1 MRRLRSPLLWPLL
14 ASVIAPSSALSP
26 ARAALAELQST
37 DPKDPARFFAEV
49 LERAAPAPPGVP
61 KVMVL
66 GDSWAAV
73 VAIGG
78 NESYFQRKLAQ
89 HSCLVHSVSLAIPG
103 STYP

>member
-26 ARAALAELQST
+26 ARAALAELQSA

-103 STYP
+103 ST

>member
-1 MRRLRSPLLWPLL
+1 MRRLRSPLLGPLL

-37 DPKDPARFFAEV
+37 DPKDPARFFAE
-49 LERAAPAPPGVP
+49 VP

-103 STYP
+103 ST